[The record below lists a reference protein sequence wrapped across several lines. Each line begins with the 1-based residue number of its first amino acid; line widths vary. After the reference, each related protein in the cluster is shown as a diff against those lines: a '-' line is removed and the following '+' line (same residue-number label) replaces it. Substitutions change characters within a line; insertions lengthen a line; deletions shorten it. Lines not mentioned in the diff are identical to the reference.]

1 VAVGVAV
8 GGEEPEILVEDDMM
22 EDVPMEVGSEVVVVD
37 AEVETESVGKVNGTV
52 VQTGLVVVSELRVA
66 KEVVEGAA
74 DVVDVVTLEVEL
86 DEDVED
92 KI

>member
-1 VAVGVAV
+1 MAVGVAV

>member
-1 VAVGVAV
+1 
-8 GGEEPEILVEDDMM
+8 M
-22 EDVPMEVGSEVVVVD
+22 
-37 AEVETESVGKVNGTV
+37 
-52 VQTGLVVVSELRVA
+52 QTGLVVVSELRVA

>member
-1 VAVGVAV
+1 MKKSSNQAL
-8 GGEEPEILVEDDMM
+8 IVE
-22 EDVPMEVGSEVVVVD
+22 SEVVVVD

-52 VQTGLVVVSELRVA
+52 VQAGLATVSEPRVA
-66 KEVVEGAA
+66 KEVVEDTA
-74 DVVDVVTLEVEL
+74 DVVDVVTSEVES